1 MTSGLKPPV
10 TVSVLI
16 PVYNGAPY
24 LAEAIDSVLAQ
35 TLQDFELIIADDGSS
50 DGSQGIAQRYAS
62 ADPRIVFCQN
72 PRNLGSVKNIN
83 GLLLAAKGKYIK
95 FLIQDDVLA
104 PHCLKRFAEI
114 LDTLPDV
121 SLVTSY
127 QRFIGE
133 LGDVRKL
140 PTLPA
145 IGRLPGRLVQRHV
158 LAFGNWIGGETAVM
172 FRRETVCLGLFNPD
186 WVWQVDQDLWLRF
199 LAEGD
204 LYVVPEILTFPRIHG
219 QQGTVTLN
227 TGFTFLEEELLQL
240 KVAFAFPRV
249 YGTYSKAEQ
258 KALYE
263 RHLVRLI
270 DKGLAGADEES
281 RKSMIRIGTEVAP
294 WQFRTLLAAAWV
306 RRRWSQVLEWR
317 VLQAIQE
324 LSGLLAATA
333 RDLPWK
339 RRYGFRPELQDFDLG
354 FGRIG
359 TFGIIRVPVDL
370 LRSPILTEGGW
381 NVTRL
386 ENTPHYGWIKD
397 LAEERDDTD
406 SRRAYRAYLEKF
418 HPDEDIEYTL
428 TKIVKLVS
436 SIRAETADSERV
448 LTIATHPPARYRNE
462 FCAVIY
468 DGNHRACIAKA
479 LGHSGIHCRLV
490 NIRMTS
496 TYFPPKFFD
505 YQIAA

>member
-1 MTSGLKPPV
+1 MSPGLKPPV
-10 TVSVLI
+10 RVSVLI

-35 TLQDFELIIADDGSS
+35 TLQDFELIVADDGSS
-50 DGSQGIAQRYAS
+50 DGSQAIAERYAS
-62 ADPRIVFCQN
+62 ADPRIVFYQN

-83 GLLLAAKGKYIK
+83 GLLLASRGKYIK

-104 PHCLKRFAEI
+104 PHCLERFAGI
-114 LDTLPDV
+114 LDSLPEV
-121 SLVTSY
+121 ALVTSY
-127 QRFIGE
+127 QRFIGD

-172 FRRETVCLGLFNPD
+172 FRRESLCVGVFNPD
-186 WVWQVDQDLWLRF
+186 WVWQVDQDLWLRM
-199 LAEGD
+199 LSEGD

-227 TGFTFLEEELLQL
+227 TGFTFIEEELLQL

-249 YGTYSKAEQ
+249 YGTYSRAEQ
-258 KALYE
+258 KALYQ

-270 DKGLAGADEES
+270 EKGLQRADEES

-306 RRRWSQVLEWR
+306 GRLWNKILEWR
-317 VLQAIQE
+317 VLREIQDLSE
-324 LSGLLAATA
+324 LFARAA

-339 RRYGFRPELQDFDLG
+339 RRYGFRPEFQDFDLG
-354 FGRIG
+354 FGRID

-370 LRSPILTEGGW
+370 LRSPILTESGW
-381 NVTRL
+381 KVTRL
-386 ENTPHYGWIKD
+386 ESTPHYRWIRD
-397 LAEERDDTD
+397 LADERDDTD
-406 SRRAYRAYLEKF
+406 SRREYRTYLERF

-428 TKIVKLVS
+428 AKIVKLVGA
-436 SIRAETADSERV
+436 IREETADGRV
-448 LTIATHPPARYRNE
+448 LTIATHPPARYRSE

-479 LGHSGIHCRLV
+479 LGHSHIDCRLV

-496 TYFPPKFFD
+496 TYFPPQFFD
-505 YQIAA
+505 YQIAT